1 MQAPQATT
9 VTGAVAART
18 VAAVKRYGTGSTMVD
33 ALAGVTVTFEAGR
46 FTAVMGPSGSGKSTL
61 LHCLAGLDTLTSGQV
76 LLGEVEL
83 GGLGERERTL
93 LRRDRIGVVFQAF
106 NLLPALT
113 AADNIVLPSAIAGRP
128 VDPEA
133 LAGLVATLG
142 LGRRLRHRPGE
153 LSGGEQQRV
162 AAARALLGQPDLV
175 VADEPTGNLDSHA
188 SAELLGML
196 RQAVRELGRTI
207 VMVTHDPVAA
217 AYADRVVFL
226 ADGRLAGELPDPTAE
241 AVLEAMKRLERS
253 DPAGPAGV

>member
-9 VTGAVAART
+9 FTGAVAART

-83 GGLGERERTL
+83 GGLGEWERTL

-162 AAARALLGQPDLV
+162 AAARALLGP
-175 VADEPTGNLDSHA
+175 ARPG
-188 SAELLGML
+188 
-196 RQAVRELGRTI
+196 GRRR
-207 VMVTHDPVAA
+207 
-217 AYADRVVFL
+217 ADREPGL
-226 ADGRLAGELPDPTAE
+226 ARLRRTARHAAPGRG
-241 AVLEAMKRLERS
+241 R
-253 DPAGPAGV
+253 AGPHHRDGHP